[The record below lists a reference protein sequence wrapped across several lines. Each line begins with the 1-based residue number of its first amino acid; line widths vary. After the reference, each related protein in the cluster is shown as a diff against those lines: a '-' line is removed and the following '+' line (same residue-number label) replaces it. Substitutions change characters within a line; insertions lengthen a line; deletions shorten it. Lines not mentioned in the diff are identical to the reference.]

1 MADLVNN
8 ETLEGALF
16 EALGCTE
23 PLTLKFIQVV
33 LSDVTLFDRKQHD
46 YGSANIA
53 EFGLEGV
60 LVRANDKLARLKN
73 LRHKPAAK
81 NEAVADSWA
90 DLSVYGVIAR
100 LCLAGEWPGIG
111 PPPPPSPEP
120 PKPVEAPNHTAGTAQ
135 NPFWRVFG

>member
-23 PLTLKFIQVV
+23 PLTLRFISMV
-33 LSDVTLFDRKQHD
+33 LSDVALFDRKQHD

-81 NEAVADSWA
+81 NEAVEDSWA
-90 DLSVYGVIAR
+90 DLSVYRVIAR
-100 LCLAGEWPGIG
+100 LCMAWEWPGLD
-111 PPPPPSPEP
+111 PPRRPSPEP
-120 PKPVEAPNHTAGTAQ
+120 PPEPSPPEETSKQ